1 MRRVIKR
8 LSYSPKVADYCMT
21 GNQEERRKKICG
33 LLLYTH
39 IEDNNPQHK
48 YTHNYGG
55 YLYDEERKYD
65 R

>member
-1 MRRVIKR
+1 
-8 LSYSPKVADYCMT
+8 MT

-55 YLYDEERKYD
+55 YLYEERIND